1 MISDDLVA
9 AVSWANFKQNAG
21 SSARNSHLFI
31 EDREMA
37 FILYLFGVFSEE
49 RAVSIIGAKPTDLR
63 RLTDLAVELSPFSNP
78 DRELPLSPYEQVLV
92 NVSNKMLHLSNLLQK
107 VSPQSN

>member
-21 SSARNSHLFI
+21 SNRQNACLFI

-49 RAVSIIGAKPTDLR
+49 RAATIIGKKPTDLS
-63 RLTDLAVELSPFSNP
+63 RLSDLATEISPLTNP
-78 DRELPLSPYEQVLV
+78 NVKLPLSPYSQTLV
-92 NVSNKMLHLSNLLQK
+92 NVSNKILRLSNLLRNTSTQ
-107 VSPQSN
+107 QN